1 VNTYTEVE
9 ESREEYQVF
18 QSQIIL
24 IFTCE
29 YLYRSKGEQGRIS
42 GIPELDNTNIQL

>member
-1 VNTYTEVE
+1 VNTNTEVE

-24 IFTCE
+24 IFTCK
-29 YLYRSKGEQGRIS
+29 YLYRNRGEQGRIS
-42 GIPELDNTNIQL
+42 GIPEPNITDIQL